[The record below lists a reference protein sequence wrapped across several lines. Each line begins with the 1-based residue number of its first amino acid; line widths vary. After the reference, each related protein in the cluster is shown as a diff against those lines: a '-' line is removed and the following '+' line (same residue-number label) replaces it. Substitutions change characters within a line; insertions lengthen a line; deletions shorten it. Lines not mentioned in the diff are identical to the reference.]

1 MVVKS
6 LKSYLHCFPKN
17 CMVF

>member
-6 LKSYLHCFPKN
+6 LKSYLYYFS
-17 CMVF
+17 